1 MSTLLSCRS
10 ITRSVAAGAL
20 LALSAV
26 FAGCGETPPAHP
38 AMRLAQPQLAEAL
51 EASWRQLDASW
62 TEGGDAPCD
71 SAAIVAMATEGW
83 VAGVDAAGLQ
93 SRFGTEAATAR
104 ERIQSIR
111 VRCPVAAAQGAT
123 PATSAAP
130 AERRPR
136 EADPRP
142 VLDDAMLDAYV
153 RGMGEEIALMRASGS
168 HFVSLSQYDAQ
179 GRQIAT
185 AAELSLAEYRGL
197 RNAMQ
202 TLLYERMLHARYA
215 GADGQARLARLEPH
229 KREHALEVLARD
241 PYAALSAAE
250 RDTVQARMPE
260 LQPLY
265 TRYMELAAIAD

>member
-1 MSTLLSCRS
+1 MPTLLSCRS
-10 ITRSVAAGAL
+10 ITRSVVAGAL

-26 FAGCGETPPAHP
+26 FAGCDETPPAHP

-62 TEGGDAPCD
+62 TEGGDASCD
-71 SAAIVAMATEGW
+71 SAATVAMATE
-83 VAGVDAAGLQ
+83 AAK
-93 SRFGTEAATAR
+93 AR
-104 ERIQSIR
+104 ERIESIR
-111 VRCPVAAAQGAT
+111 VRCPEAAARGES
-123 PATSAAP
+123 PATAAVP

-153 RGMGEEIALMRASGS
+153 RGMDEEIALMRASGS
-168 HFVSLSQYDAQ
+168 HFVSLSQHDAQ
-179 GRQIAT
+179 GRQVAT
-185 AAELSLAEYRGL
+185 AAALPLTEYRGL
-197 RNAMQ
+197 RDAMQ
-202 TLLYERMLHARYA
+202 KLLYEHMLHARYA

-250 RDTVQARMPE
+250 RDTVQARMSE

-265 TRYMELAAIAD
+265 TRYMGLAAVAD

>member
-1 MSTLLSCRS
+1 MSTLLSYRS
-10 ITRSVAAGAL
+10 NTRSVGAGAL

-51 EASWRQLDASW
+51 EVSWRQLDASW
-62 TEGGDAPCD
+62 TKGGDASCD
-71 SAAIVAMATEGW
+71 SSAAVAMATEGW
-83 VAGVDAAGLQ
+83 LAGVDAAGLQ
-93 SRFGTEAATAR
+93 SRFATEAATAR
-104 ERIQSIR
+104 ERIESIR
-111 VRCPVAAAQGAT
+111 ARCPMAAAQGAS
-123 PATSAAP
+123 PATTTAP

-153 RGMGEEIALMRASGS
+153 RGMDEEIALMRASGS

-179 GRQIAT
+179 GRQIA
-185 AAELSLAEYRGL
+185 AAAALSLAEYRGL

-202 TLLYERMLHARYA
+202 TLLYEYMLHGRYA
-215 GADGQARLARLEPH
+215 GADGQARLARLELH

-241 PYAALSAAE
+241 PYASLSAAE
-250 RDTVQARMPE
+250 RDAVQARMPE

-265 TRYMELAAIAD
+265 TRYMDLAAVAD